1 LGDGTRGGRGCHPS
15 CWAKRELPLRKEKS
29 KRDFGFEG
37 ELGPRNSL
45 GPRKSKKSTPSLLQ
59 ASVAM
64 IYAHR
69 FDAPTDEFA
78 SAIGGNELNAPD
90 AWRFSIE
97 VAKA

>member
-1 LGDGTRGGRGCHPS
+1 
-15 CWAKRELPLRKEKS
+15 
-29 KRDFGFEG
+29 
-37 ELGPRNSL
+37 
-45 GPRKSKKSTPSLLQ
+45 
-59 ASVAM
+59 M